1 MSSHVLPLNTHL
13 SRRDMLRRCGAG
25 FGTLGLATLLG
36 DRSLF
41 AADAASNA
49 TSASPLA
56 PRPPHFRARAK
67 YVIQNVGIKKQ

>member
-25 FGTLGLATLLG
+25 FGTLGLAALLG

-41 AADAASNA
+41 AAD
-49 TSASPLA
+49 
-56 PRPPHFRARAK
+56 PPHPATTAALATTTPWP
-67 YVIQNVGIKKQ
+67 